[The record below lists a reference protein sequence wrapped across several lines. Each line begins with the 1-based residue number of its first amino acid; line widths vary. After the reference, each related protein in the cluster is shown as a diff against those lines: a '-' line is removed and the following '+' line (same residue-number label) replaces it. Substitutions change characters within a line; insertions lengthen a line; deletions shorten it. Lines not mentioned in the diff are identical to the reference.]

1 MKAVFW
7 FAVLLLAI
15 LAGYLI
21 RGFIRER
28 RQQAAPVAFE
38 VSAESIAAYQ
48 ARIVEL
54 EDRVARIRTRLPLS
68 LPGERAGYGRLITEL
83 EEEIRDL
90 KVAVEQWRSARGV
103 KATADLYQ
111 KCILLYGR
119 ASGVCDALAAETL
132 PSGR

>member
-1 MKAVFW
+1 MRTLFW
-7 FAVLLLAI
+7 SAVLVLAL

-28 RQQAAPVAFE
+28 RQQAGPVAFE
-38 VSAESIAAYQ
+38 VSAESVAAYQ
-48 ARIVEL
+48 SRITEL
-54 EDRVARIRTRLPLS
+54 ESRVARIRTRLPVS
-68 LPGERAGYGRLITEL
+68 PPGERAGYVRLIGEL

-90 KVAVEQWRSARGV
+90 RVAVEQWRSARGA
-103 KATADLYQ
+103 KPTADLYQ

-132 PSGR
+132 VPGR

>member
-1 MKAVFW
+1 MRALFW
-7 FAVLLLAI
+7 SAVLVLAL
-15 LAGYLI
+15 LAGYLV

-28 RQQAAPVAFE
+28 RKQAAPVPFE
-38 VSAESIAAYQ
+38 VSAESVAAYQ

-54 EDRVARIRTRLPLS
+54 EGRVARIRTRLPLS
-68 LPGERAGYGRLITEL
+68 TSGERTSYNRLITEL

-90 KVAVEQWRSARGV
+90 KVAVEQWRSARGA
-103 KATADLYQ
+103 KPTADLYQ

-132 PSGR
+132 PPGR